1 MPWEETTRMSQRG
14 RFVLDFESCLY
25 TMSELCERYAISR
38 KTGYKW
44 AERYAVEGFEGLRD
58 RSRRAKSCPHR
69 TQKDLEERLVEL
81 RRTHPHW
88 GPRKLLAWWQKRSPL
103 EDWPAASTV
112 GDILKRHGLVEPRE
126 RARRKWQHP
135 AGAQVVAGRSNEV
148 WSTDFKGQFRTGD
161 RRLCYPLT
169 VADGYSR
176 YLLGLKGQSSVAGE
190 LTWPEFERV
199 FREYG
204 LPDRMRMDNGVPFAS
219 QAVGGLSYLSLR
231 WIKLG
236 IQLERIEPGHPEQN
250 GRHERMHRVL
260 KAETARP
267 PAADAASQQE
277 RFDRFRQEYNEER
290 PHEAL
295 AQKAPAELYQP
306 SSRSY
311 PEQIPKPEY
320 PGHFEVRSVH
330 HGGEIKWR
338 GRHLFISEV
347 LHGERV
353 GLEEYDDG
361 LWALYFGTVL
371 LARFDERDPE
381 LHG

>member
-44 AERYAVEGFEGLRD
+44 AERYAAEGFEGLRD

-112 GDILKRHGLVEPRE
+112 GDILKRHGLVELRE

-260 KAETARP
+260 KAETTRP

-311 PEQIPKPEY
+311 PDQIPKPEY